1 MIRDLLDCLD
11 DYQGK
16 IGPANA
22 LYTYINMATKMTSQ
36 FGLTEP
42 SIIRSMFK
50 RLGECHDLT
59 INAENLEL
67 LDQHYLVWYKDNS
80 KGENGPQFVGS
91 NNYRV
96 SEFRAELLSD
106 MPSRMKIVNSNSII
120 DKIKNDLTESVSL
133 ITIKDTT
140 LNKSLLLDGTKRLMA
155 LQYIKSKYPEIY
167 HRLDFPKY
175 PVKLF
180 RMMSPIARIIYP
192 IDFYKLI

>member
-11 DYQGK
+11 AYQGK
-16 IGPANA
+16 IGPVNA
-22 LYTYINMATKMTSQ
+22 LYAYINLATKMTSQ

-42 SIIRSMFK
+42 SIIHSIFK

-59 INAENLEL
+59 INPENLEL
-67 LDQHYLVWYKDNS
+67 LDQYYLVWYKDNS
-80 KGENGPQFVGS
+80 KGENGSQFVGS

-96 SEFRAELLSD
+96 SEFRAELLSG
-106 MPSRMKIVNSNSII
+106 MPNRMRIVNSNSII
-120 DKIKNDLTESVSL
+120 DEFKNGLTQSVSL
-133 ITIKDTT
+133 ITIRDTT
-140 LNKSLLLDGTKRLMA
+140 LNKSLLLDGTKRLLA

-175 PVKLF
+175 PIKLCS
-180 RMMSPIARIIYP
+180 MMSPVARIIYP